1 MCWPDGLVERSIA
14 KQRNSPSVPL
24 ACRKSAFVLLFLG
37 QYLVLFYK
45 QPCRQLPKQRKN
57 YAGVSSGA
65 HKHLQSPWCYL
76 EPFPG
81 CGEEKSHQGSFP
93 FPPPPAFHY

>member
-24 ACRKSAFVLLFLG
+24 ACRKSAFVLIFLG

-45 QPCRQLPKQRKN
+45 QP
-57 YAGVSSGA
+57 
-65 HKHLQSPWCYL
+65 LQA
-76 EPFPG
+76 
-81 CGEEKSHQGSFP
+81 
-93 FPPPPAFHY
+93 AFQAA